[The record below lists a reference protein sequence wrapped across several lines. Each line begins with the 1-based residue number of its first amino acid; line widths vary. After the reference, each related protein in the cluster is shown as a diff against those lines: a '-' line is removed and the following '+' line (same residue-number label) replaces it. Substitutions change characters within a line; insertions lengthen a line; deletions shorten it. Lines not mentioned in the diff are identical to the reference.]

1 MSNEEYM
8 DIRALMAQ
16 RGTRGGELKR
26 LPVVLVSKSRADH
39 LDAVEARL
47 RNVMIAAPFVVG
59 AVAFLAGMML

>member
-26 LPVVLVSKSRADH
+26 LPVTLVSKERAEH
-39 LDAVEARL
+39 LDMVEARMHKL
-47 RNVMIAAPFVVG
+47 MIAAPFVMG
-59 AVAFLAGMML
+59 LAGLCIGLMM